1 MYSLNCKYLDECLW
15 VHFLYK
21 VFHCKIFFNFEHP
34 YFGIFYCLFL
44 FRIIDTLISYEIFL
58 CILFLFSDVYFLIF
72 NEAYD
77 IQVCF
82 IFYLVDSLL
91 YRYHNIYFLNVSL
104 QFERINFACLGLF
117 ALVIYF

>member
-1 MYSLNCKYLDECLW
+1 MRYFYAFYLC
-15 VHFLYK
+15 FLM
-21 VFHCKIFFNFEHP
+21 
-34 YFGIFYCLFL
+34 
-44 FRIIDTLISYEIFL
+44 
-58 CILFLFSDVYFLIF
+58 CIFLIF

-91 YRYHNIYFLNVSL
+91 YRYYNIYFLNVSL